1 LRSHKIATRRELQVA
16 GASVWDRIGLS
27 SLYAPRSF
35 VPFEY
40 NTAATAAAVKAI
52 ASAMEV
58 VERRARRANV
68 FEVVFIM
75 PSC

>member
-1 LRSHKIATRRELQVA
+1 LIGLPSSTRRETQLA
-16 GASVWDRIGLS
+16 GAVWDRIGLS
-27 SLYAPRSF
+27 SLYPPSSV

>member
-1 LRSHKIATRRELQVA
+1 VRVRTTVKRRKLQVA

-27 SLYAPRSF
+27 SLYPPSSV